1 MYQNDIQPGIKSM
14 KKKQKNKK
22 QQKKVY
28 VFKLTGDNILEILRI
43 LVQVIN
49 LAKELNNTISL
60 F

>member
-1 MYQNDIQPGIKSM
+1 M
-14 KKKQKNKK
+14 KKKHKNKK

-28 VFKLTGDNILEILRI
+28 VLKLTGDNILEILRI

>member
-1 MYQNDIQPGIKSM
+1 M
-14 KKKQKNKK
+14 KKKNKK

-28 VFKLTGDNILEILRI
+28 VFKLTRDNILEILRI

>member
-1 MYQNDIQPGIKSM
+1 M
-14 KKKQKNKK
+14 KKKHKNKK
-22 QQKKVY
+22 QRKKVY

-43 LVQVIN
+43 LFQVIN

>member
-1 MYQNDIQPGIKSM
+1 M